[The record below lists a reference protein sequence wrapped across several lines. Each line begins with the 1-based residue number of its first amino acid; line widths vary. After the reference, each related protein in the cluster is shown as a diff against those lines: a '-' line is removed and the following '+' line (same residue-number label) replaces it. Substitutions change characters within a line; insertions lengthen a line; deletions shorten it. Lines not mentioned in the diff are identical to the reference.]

1 MISTRLALVL
11 VFSVLW
17 SEPVSATVWSWS
29 FESTTT
35 GQALRLRGVWQQ
47 GCDPEDATVSRN
59 GTTLTLVARFPVAS
73 CGANQ
78 ILEKSFPV
86 SGDIT
91 GASELRIFYAL
102 APAFSPAIWHYTSV
116 DGLQLPLAWNCRY

>member
-1 MISTRLALVL
+1 MISRLVLVL
-11 VFSVLW
+11 VFLVLW
-17 SEPVSATVWSWS
+17 PDQLNATVWSWS
-29 FESTTT
+29 FESTPT
-35 GQALRLRGVWQQ
+35 GQALRLRGVWKQ

-91 GASELRIFYAL
+91 GASELRIFYAY
-102 APAFSPAIWHYTSV
+102 AP
-116 DGLQLPLAWNCRY
+116 